1 MRAYTLGVPVTET
14 HLRQRPTEDRP
25 LTAGG
30 RGFPGV
36 WRSTFFLLLTLAPV
50 GLAMRRVLYSACRT
64 DRRRPNVPNI
74 CTRSAH
80 NCRRRVGGLSRE
92 TDLVRCSRVGIAFG
106 PGSPWTAACQHM
118 AVAAAQ
124 PLLQQLRA
132 EHQVAARGLEKVRK
146 WHRLSATN
154 L

>member
-1 MRAYTLGVPVTET
+1 MRC
-14 HLRQRPTEDRP
+14 
-25 LTAGG
+25 
-30 RGFPGV
+30 
-36 WRSTFFLLLTLAPV
+36 
-50 GLAMRRVLYSACRT
+50 MYSDCRT
-64 DRRRPNVPNI
+64 DEEPLHAELCPRTI
-74 CTRSAH
+74 
-80 NCRRRVGGLSRE
+80 CRRRVGGLSRE
-92 TDLVRCSRVGIAFG
+92 TDDLVRCSRVGIAFG

>member
-1 MRAYTLGVPVTET
+1 MPNFVRSQLPAPRWRPV
-14 HLRQRPTEDRP
+14 
-25 LTAGG
+25 A
-30 RGFPGV
+30 
-36 WRSTFFLLLTLAPV
+36 
-50 GLAMRRVLYSACRT
+50 RT
-64 DRRRPNVPNI
+64 D
-74 CTRSAH
+74 
-80 NCRRRVGGLSRE
+80 
-92 TDLVRCSRVGIAFG
+92 DLVRCSRVGIAFG

-118 AVAAAQ
+118 AVSAAQ

>member
-1 MRAYTLGVPVTET
+1 MT
-14 HLRQRPTEDRP
+14 HEDRP

-30 RGFPGV
+30 RGFLACGARLFSHTCPCRSCNAQGSV
-36 WRSTFFLLLTLAPV
+36 LRLPNRQKAPQRAEYFYAVRSQLPAPRWRPV
-50 GLAMRRVLYSACRT
+50 VA
-64 DRRRPNVPNI
+64 
-74 CTRSAH
+74 
-80 NCRRRVGGLSRE
+80 
-92 TDLVRCSRVGIAFG
+92 RVGIAFG

>member
-1 MRAYTLGVPVTET
+1 MPNFVRAQLPAPRWRQPVAET
-14 HLRQRPTEDRP
+14 D
-25 LTAGG
+25 
-30 RGFPGV
+30 
-36 WRSTFFLLLTLAPV
+36 
-50 GLAMRRVLYSACRT
+50 
-64 DRRRPNVPNI
+64 
-74 CTRSAH
+74 
-80 NCRRRVGGLSRE
+80 
-92 TDLVRCSRVGIAFG
+92 DLVRCSRVGIAFG

-132 EHQVAARGLEKVRK
+132 EHQVAAGGLEKVRK

>member
-1 MRAYTLGVPVTET
+1 MRC
-14 HLRQRPTEDRP
+14 
-25 LTAGG
+25 
-30 RGFPGV
+30 
-36 WRSTFFLLLTLAPV
+36 
-50 GLAMRRVLYSACRT
+50 MYSDCRT
-64 DRRRPNVPNI
+64 DEEPLHAELCPRTI
-74 CTRSAH
+74 AGAALAA
-80 NCRRRVGGLSRE
+80 CRGD
-92 TDLVRCSRVGIAFG
+92 DLVRCSRVGIAFG